1 MITPDELIAR
11 AEILSEQNSE
21 IEWRDSIK
29 HAYYYLYHLAKEF
42 ADENG
47 IGINVE
53 RQNLGEHQYL
63 IERFK
68 SSDSKIAKA
77 LARDMQMLK
86 DKRTQCCYF
95 LSDKVPKMTAC
106 QQVLAAKHAV
116 KRLDSLQPEHN

>member
-86 DKRTQCCYF
+86 DKRTQCCYY
-95 LSDKVPKMTAC
+95 LSANISKMSAR
-106 QQVLAAKHAV
+106 QQVSAAKQAV
-116 KRLDSLQPEHN
+116 KRLDSLKPKHN